1 LKTRTRITEAGLRR
15 LVRHFLNETPLAEI
29 PPANPGETGRPAFF
43 SPNATDFSRKIF
55 GNTQIDT
62 TKSSVGYGLDPNDVK
77 VFLDK
82 SKGIWAIFTLPFSAK
97 LKDGEDKEI
106 LLNDIKKLAEKLK
119 IPVGTKIL
127 VVGDGP
133 YEGDYKNVRWSIGHD
148 IIGHTITSL
157 DRREDEISLK
167 LGSYLGS
174 NIRDV
179 YNVLQK
185 SLDAPGRAFNPEEL
199 HNSYITAAERD
210 AEEGRLKAAF
220 KNMKLTTN
228 ILNSLIHKS
237 LPDERKLSESETN
250 DIKPDI
256 FASIFL
262 NPSIKLDKQK
272 VINHLDLPKIA
283 DLTLGA
289 EEAPKAKKD
298 SRPPP
303 AGGGQLR
310 AKRRS
315 SWWTSPRPIEKVPEN
330 TEEIKNKNIISDAT
344 IELFEA
350 YKKHVDDWISSI
362 EADTPTLIHQW

>member
-1 LKTRTRITEAGLRR
+1 MKTRTRITEAGLRR
-15 LVRHFLNETPLAEI
+15 LVRHLLNEVPLAEL
-29 PPANPGETGRPAFF
+29 PPVNPGESGRPAFF
-43 SPNATDFSRKIF
+43 SPNATDFSQKIF
-55 GNTQIDT
+55 ANTQIDT

-106 LLNDIKKLAEKLK
+106 LLNDIKKLAEKFK
-119 IPVGTKIL
+119 IPAGTKIL
-127 VVGDGP
+127 VVSDGP
-133 YEGDYKNVRWSIGHD
+133 FEGDYKNVRWSVGHD

-157 DRREDEISLK
+157 ERREDEISLT
-167 LGSYLGS
+167 LGTYLGN

-179 YNVLQK
+179 YNALQK
-185 SLDAPGRAFNPEEL
+185 SLGVPGKAFNPEEL
-199 HNSYITAAERD
+199 HNSYITGAESE
-210 AEEGRLKAAF
+210 AKEAQIKAAF
-220 KNMKLTTN
+220 RNMKLTTT

-262 NPSIKLDKQK
+262 DPSIKLDKQK
-272 VINHLDLPKIA
+272 VINHLDLPKIT

-289 EEAPKAKKD
+289 EEAPKVKKD
-298 SRPPP
+298 RRPPP
-303 AGGGQLR
+303 AGGGRWQ
-310 AKRRS
+310 K
-315 SWWTSPRPIEKVPEN
+315 SPKPIKKVPEN
-330 TEEIKNKNIISDAT
+330 IEEIKNIISDAA